1 MADRAVASGIT
12 TTGPDRR
19 APAGPRPGSGRRSR
33 WRLRP
38 VPERPA
44 GRTRLGRAIR
54 RNLTAYGF
62 MCGALFCFT
71 LFAWYP
77 MVREFILSFQRT
89 NLIDPPEWVG
99 LENFRTVIEDPAFGQ
114 AWLNTIEFTLL
125 ALLCGYAVPFVV
137 ALVLNELRHCRAYLR
152 FVVYLPVML
161 PPIVTVLLFRWLLDP
176 GPGLVNQVLGFFGLP
191 ALAWLDSA
199 DTALISLVLV
209 STWMNMGTATLIYLA
224 ALQNIPPELYEAA
237 ELDGA
242 GILARI
248 RHVTIPQTRL
258 ILLLMLM
265 LQIVATMQV
274 FIEPYMLT
282 GGGPENATITVAY
295 LMYQYAFVYGGN
307 YGAGGALG
315 MMLMIVLLAFAA
327 VQLRLTRDNTR

>member
-1 MADRAVASGIT
+1 M
-12 TTGPDRR
+12 
-19 APAGPRPGSGRRSR
+19 
-33 WRLRP
+33 
-38 VPERPA
+38 
-44 GRTRLGRAIR
+44 R

-62 MCGALFCFT
+62 LCAALFCFAV
-71 LFAWYP
+71 FAWYP
-77 MVREFILSFQRT
+77 MIREFILSFQKT
-89 NLIDPPEWVG
+89 NLIGSPQWVG
-99 LENFRTVIEDPAFGQ
+99 LDNFTAVVQDPAFGQ
-114 AWLNTIEFTLL
+114 AWLNTAEFTVL

-137 ALVLNELRHCRAYLR
+137 ALVLNELRHARAYLR

-161 PPIVTVLLFRWLLDP
+161 PPIVAVLLFKWFFDP
-176 GPGLVNQVLGFFGLP
+176 GPGLFNQILDFFHLP
-191 ALAWLDSA
+191 GLAWLDSSA
-199 DTALISLVLV
+199 TALISLVIV
-209 STWMNMGTATLIYLA
+209 STWMNMGSATLIYLA

-242 GILARI
+242 GILKRI

-282 GGGPENATITVAY
+282 GGGPENATVTVAY
-295 LMYQYAFVYGGN
+295 LMYQYAFVYGQN

-327 VQLRLTRDNTR
+327 FQLRLTREDKS